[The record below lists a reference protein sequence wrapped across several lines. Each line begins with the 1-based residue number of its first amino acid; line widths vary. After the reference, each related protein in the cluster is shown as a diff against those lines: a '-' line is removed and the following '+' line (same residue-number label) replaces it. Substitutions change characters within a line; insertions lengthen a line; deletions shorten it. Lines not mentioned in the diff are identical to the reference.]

1 MAQINL
7 GHVVGQGVPSG
18 GTAGQ
23 ILKKNGSTN
32 FDTSWTTLDGSM
44 VPVSA
49 GDSTT
54 VQQSL
59 AAVKSDMG
67 IVEDGNT
74 ATHTIAAG
82 QYVIWKGALY
92 TASAAIPAGTT
103 LSTSNLTAVS
113 GGGLNALNGKLI
125 RTNITSITITDIV
138 SGVTIDSDYR
148 FANIWGNSVHL
159 FLIIRVSTEIQTW
172 TEICTINDARLLPT
186 TQQRVLIGS
195 RVGYINANGKLSCQ
209 ESLPTGTYACQIN
222 YFLN

>member
-32 FDTSWTTLDGSM
+32 FDTSWATLDGSM
-44 VPVSA
+44 VLVSA

-113 GGGLNALNGKLI
+113 GGGLNALNGKIDGFLA
-125 RTNITSITITDIV
+125 RTSIANFSANNDTWTATSNGFVNVIATENVTGTWYAYAYEGSTIRAGGIGGLNGTGGLTESFMFPV
-138 SGVTIDSDYR
+138 HKGVTYKLLVGGIS
-148 FANIWGNSVHL
+148 SV
-159 FLIIRVSTEIQTW
+159 
-172 TEICTINDARLLPT
+172 T
-186 TQQRVLIGS
+186 TQF
-195 RVGYINANGKLSCQ
+195 Y
-209 ESLPTGTYACQIN
+209 PM
-222 YFLN
+222 

>member
-1 MAQINL
+1 MSQDVNL

-32 FDTSWTTLDGSM
+32 FDTSWATLDGSM

-113 GGGLNALNGKLI
+113 GGGLNALNGNKMNSTIGTTIQSVDLLAQEPGAYLTLNGNLADIGAAWDAITVYDKLLVGTFSGSGLWMYMGYKYSGSKYGMMWAQRFGDWEI
-125 RTNITSITITDIV
+125 NILSV
-138 SGVTIDSDYR
+138 
-148 FANIWGNSVHL
+148 NNGNKH
-159 FLIIRVSTEIQTW
+159 
-172 TEICTINDARLLPT
+172 
-186 TQQRVLIGS
+186 IGKTALQS
-195 RVGYINANGKLSCQ
+195 N
-209 ESLPTGTYACQIN
+209 
-222 YFLN
+222 